1 MGLLS
6 LVERYEIIRI
16 LGQGQGLSGYDGY
29 ITECS

>member
-16 LGQGQGLSGYDGY
+16 LGQRQGLSGYDRY